1 MRTRSLLLCAAM
13 AGSVFPAWAGSIES
27 LEDTDALPENATD
40 QSELGAGQQVFE
52 PEFFARFA
60 PRSAFDMVVQIP
72 GFQIRGDGGGRGFG
86 QASGNV
92 LINGQRISGKSNG
105 AVDTLNRIAVDTV
118 VRIEL
123 LDGASLDIPGLSGQI
138 VNVVTAPKG
147 ITGTWSYDAVI
158 REMGNS
164 KFTGAEITAA
174 GKVGDWEWAVTLG
187 NDPFVGLGFGPE
199 VVFDGM
205 GNITDTRDEVIVFL
219 NERPNFSGNLVW
231 KGKNGHIANIN
242 GQISYRDFQIEE
254 ISERFPINEAD
265 SVRIF
270 SRNEN
275 TLSGEISADY
285 AFPFGPGQ
293 LKLIGLFSGSN
304 RPGSSQTT
312 EDFVDDTPF
321 EQSIFD
327 QTSNSIEGIG
337 RTEYSWAPRQG
348 RDWQVSLEGA
358 YNSLDTESAFFSLN
372 DAGILEEVD
381 LDGATT
387 VVEELRGEVNIT
399 HGRQITP
406 KINTQV
412 SLGGEVSQISQSG
425 PSGLTRTFFR
435 PKGFASA
442 SWAAKDWLDVT
453 ARVERRVGQ
462 LNFGDFV
469 SSVNLNNENDTFG
482 NPDLVP
488 SQTWRGELQFET
500 RLGDYGAA
508 TLLIYGESISDVIDR
523 APVSETEDA
532 VANIGNATRVGARI
546 NATFRLDPL
555 GLNGVQLDVDAR
567 ARNTSLTD
575 PLTGETR
582 RINGNLV
589 SRIGF
594 DLRWDIPETDYAI
607 SLDYNQERR
616 ARRFR
621 IDEVSFDVT
630 TPGRLGVS
638 IEHKNLFGATGF
650 IRLASILDETDR
662 FDRTVFE
669 GNRFGP
675 IDFIEQRDRS
685 NGLIFRF
692 GIDANF

>member
-1 MRTRSLLLCAAM
+1 MAAS
-13 AGSVFPAWAGSIES
+13 AAPALGQSIEQIS
-27 LEDTDALPENATD
+27 ETDPATATD
-40 QSELGAGQQVFE
+40 ESVELGAGQQVFE
-52 PEFFARFA
+52 PAFFDRFA

-72 GFQIRGDGGGRGFG
+72 GFQIRGDNNGSRGFG

-105 AVDTLNRIAVDTV
+105 AVDTLNRIAVDIV

-123 LDGASLDIPGLSGQI
+123 LDGASLDIPGLSGQV
-138 VNVVTAPKG
+138 VNVVTAPQG

-174 GKVGDWEWAVTLG
+174 GKTGDWEWAISLG

-199 VVFDGM
+199 IVLDGT
-205 GNITDTRDEVIVFL
+205 GNVIDTRDETVVFL

-254 ISERFPINEAD
+254 ISNRFPVDGAD
-265 SVRIF
+265 NVRLF
-270 SRNEN
+270 DRLEN
-275 TLSGEISADY
+275 TLFGEVSADY
-285 AFPFGPGQ
+285 AFPVGPGQ
-293 LKLIGLFSGSN
+293 LKLIGLFSGEE
-304 RPGSSQTT
+304 RPGTSAISTTFADGSPEEASQ
-312 EDFVDDTPF
+312 
-321 EQSIFD
+321 FD
-327 QTSNSIEGIG
+327 QKSVSLEGIA
-337 RTEYSWAPRQG
+337 RTEYSWAPKSG
-348 RDWQVSLEGA
+348 RDWQLSLEGA
-358 YNSLDTESAFFSLN
+358 FNSLDIESAFFTLN
-372 DAGILEEVD
+372 DAGVLVEEG

-387 VVEELRGEVNIT
+387 VVEELRGEVNVT

-406 KINTQV
+406 NINTQI

-435 PKGFASA
+435 PKGFVSA
-442 SWAAKDWLDVT
+442 SWAAKPWLDVT
-453 ARVERRVGQ
+453 ARVERQVGQ

-500 RLGDYGAA
+500 RLGDWGAT

-546 NATFRLDPL
+546 NATLRLDPL
-555 GLNGVQLDVDAR
+555 GLKGVQLDVDAR

-582 RINGNLV
+582 RIGRNLV
-589 SRIGF
+589 SRIGV

-607 SLDYNQERR
+607 TVDYNQERR
-616 ARRFR
+616 GRQFR
-621 IDEVSFDVT
+621 IDEISIDNA

-638 IEHKNLFGATGF
+638 VEHKDLFGATGF
-650 IRLASILDETDR
+650 IRVASLLDETDR
-662 FDRTVFE
+662 FDRTVFV

-675 IDFIEQRDRS
+675 VDFVEQRDRS

-692 GIDANF
+692 GINANF